1 MLKLSENFPSG
12 KEEKR
17 IFHILE
23 NTEYFNFSISYSS
36 KPNSEILGISQGL
49 SGKPAGGKMGRKEAS
64 LKWVNSR

>member
-1 MLKLSENFPSG
+1 VIKLSENFHSG

-36 KPNSEILGISQGL
+36 KPNSEILGAFSL
-49 SGKPAGGKMGRKEAS
+49 FKPI
-64 LKWVNSR
+64 